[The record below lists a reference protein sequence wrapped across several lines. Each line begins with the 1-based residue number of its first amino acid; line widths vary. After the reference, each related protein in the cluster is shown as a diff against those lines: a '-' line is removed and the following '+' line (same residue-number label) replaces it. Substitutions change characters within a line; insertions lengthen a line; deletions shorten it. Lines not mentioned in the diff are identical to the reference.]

1 MSVDSNSFIFELEES
16 LFFEKGQEVEE
27 LRGISIEPEITI
39 ESLDNYISIH
49 GNLELQG
56 EYQKVNG
63 EEEGEEIFD
72 FDQIQAKR
80 YVESIREVNG
90 LYVFTHKFPVDISV
104 PPHRVNK
111 IEDVTVQIE
120 SFDYDLLGAD
130 SLKIT
135 AAVEIQGIL
144 QDEAYRPSE
153 ENWETAEAD
162 QEQVGDTFSFEIEL
176 PEEALTRN
184 EQTILEDQKKLE
196 ELLASEEEIKPEVE
210 PILEESPSEEALIR
224 NEQTI
229 SKDQKKMEELLTL
242 QESHSEE
249 EPEDDPDRWKV
260 KSQPLSE
267 YFESLSKG
275 KASEDDSEEEEQV
288 EEVLEAEEDME
299 MTEEKPGWDV
309 ADESEVID
317 YIEDTFYPDTPREE
331 EILVAEETKKE
342 EERTESESLLSQ
354 IFREADEDHYAKMR
368 LCIVQENDTIDT
380 IAERFA
386 ISPLQLIKHNQLE
399 EELEVNEGQ
408 LLYIPSKQ

>member
-1 MSVDSNSFIFELEES
+1 MSVDSNSFVFELEES

-184 EQTILEDQKKLE
+184 EQTISENQQKLE

-210 PILEESPSEEALIR
+210 PILEESPPEEALIR
-224 NEQTI
+224 NEQAI

-242 QESHSEE
+242 EESYSEE

-275 KASEDDSEEEEQV
+275 KASEDESEEEEQV

-299 MTEEKPGWDV
+299 MTGEEPGWDV

-331 EILVAEETKKE
+331 EILVAEEPKKE